1 MSHSNLFFRNPLDAS
16 VLKARRSAK
25 AGEDSDPRGNYFRD
39 VTAIIHSYP
48 FRRLKHK
55 TQVFYAPKND
65 HICTRIE
72 HVMHVASVASTIC
85 RALDLNSDLAW
96 AIGLGHDLGH
106 TPFGHL
112 GEQILAELSGQPF
125 SHELYSLKTVD
136 SLTGYGKGLNL
147 TYAVRD
153 GIVNHCGE
161 RFEQSLKPDFSVCR
175 LEDLSDRSRL
185 PATWEGVVV
194 RFSDKIAYLGRDFED
209 ACHLRLISAESLP
222 PAAERVLGN
231 NNAKMINT
239 MVRDLIET
247 SLKTGEI
254 GFSDAVYEAVRHLVK
269 FNYEHI
275 YRNPK
280 MTAYHDNF
288 KRILTAVYGYLT
300 DLLQKYGRD
309 TQGLSGEPNLL
320 AAHFADYLEKMS
332 AYYEDKPETEAAFDY
347 VAGMTDDYAIDC
359 VSEIML
365 PKSFQIKF

>member
-1 MSHSNLFFRNPLDAS
+1 M
-16 VLKARRSAK
+16 
-25 AGEDSDPRGNYFRD
+25 
-39 VTAIIHSYP
+39 
-48 FRRLKHK
+48 
-55 TQVFYAPKND
+55 
-65 HICTRIE
+65 
-72 HVMHVASVASTIC
+72 
-85 RALDLNSDLAW
+85 
-96 AIGLGHDLGH
+96 
-106 TPFGHL
+106 
-112 GEQILAELSGQPF
+112 
-125 SHELYSLKTVD
+125 
-136 SLTGYGKGLNL
+136 
-147 TYAVRD
+147 RD

-222 PAAERVLGN
+222 PEAERVLGN

-300 DLLQKYGRD
+300 GLLQKYGRD